1 MGLDEDNSIIN
12 SFDEYRKRADKKY
25 EGRGGYKQ
33 SVHYFVDFY
42 SIWVTSKTKFLVH
55 QTS

>member
-1 MGLDEDNSIIN
+1 MMGLDEDNSIIN

-42 SIWVTSKTKFLVH
+42 SI
-55 QTS
+55 